1 MQGLVHDRGGSLWC
15 VVGDFN
21 SVLSALERK
30 GVRARSFG
38 LDSMEFQNF
47 VVDVGLVDL
56 PLCGRRFTWYR
67 SDGSAMSRLDCF
79 LISDRWLESNPNVTG
94 ERLIGPLPNSA

>member
-1 MQGLVHDRGGSLWC
+1 M
-15 VVGDFN
+15 
-21 SVLSALERK
+21 LSALERK

-79 LISDRWLESNPNVTG
+79 LISDGWLESNPNVAQWAL
-94 ERLIGPLPNSA
+94 ERGLSDHCPIVLKEHD